1 MSNEECISVLRFS
14 LQHLKNVKL
23 SLGAI
28 NAAAIEFN
36 DHCKTKSHLW
46 KQVKT
51 AKINCCEILMQVQK
65 KSGKNER
72 KKNDFSSKY
81 FQFYFIIFSM

>member
-23 SLGAI
+23 SHGAI

-36 DHCKTKSHLW
+36 DQCKTKSHLW

-51 AKINCCEILMQVQK
+51 AKINCCEIFNANSE
-65 KSGKNER
+65 KSGKCER
-72 KKNDFSSKY
+72 KKNDFLQS
-81 FQFYFIIFSM
+81 IFNLIL